1 MDGHVDVTTLTSAE
15 VGRLGEQLCAN
26 FLERRGLEVVE
37 RNWVCPAGEADV
49 IANDDGTCVLVEV
62 KTRVDL
68 GGHVL
73 PELAV
78 DDTKRSR
85 YERIARVY
93 LSTHDNVENVRF
105 DVAGVTLAPDHVAH
119 LHYISGVWLGDA

>member
-15 VGRLGEQLCAN
+15 VRRLGEQLCAN

-78 DDTKRSR
+78 DDAKRSR